1 MDTKKYVSTYIAQDA
16 YMKKKVRMPTLVML
30 VYTSQLIYIL
40 TNQLSLKRKIRNRKE
55 PAECIKQYGKKY
67 MQHL

>member
-1 MDTKKYVSTYIAQDA
+1 MDTKKYVSTYIVQDA
-16 YMKKKVRMPTLVML
+16 DMKRKVRMLTLAMP

-40 TNQLSLKRKIRNRKE
+40 TNQLSLKRKARNRKE
-55 PAECIKQYGKKY
+55 PAECINQYGKKY